1 MMAHALNP
9 SSQKAETGG
18 SLWIQGQ
25 PVVQSEF
32 PGQPDLQRETLSWG
46 EKQSPI
52 SGLVCA
58 DTILMGLWP
67 STGTCPTYQGSPL
80 KKTDSV
86 PQKVTDNRLSA
97 RVQSSGVLQPF
108 HAGMM
113 TGFKSC
119 AGINGC
125 CQYMRAKILSYPE
138 DTVASWY
145 PWLLTLAIVLAPL
158 LRCPSNLGGLGV
170 LVFIVSLTQLIFTWK
185 IEPQLINYPDQ
196 TGLWPC
202 V

>member
-1 MMAHALNP
+1 MPLILVLRKQKQVDLCEFKASLVYRVSSRTARPTERNP
-9 SSQKAETGG
+9 VLGRKTKPHQWTCLCWHYTHG
-18 SLWIQGQ
+18 SVTFHWNMSNI
-25 PVVQSEF
+25 
-32 PGQPDLQRETLSWG
+32 PGFTLKENWFF
-46 EKQSPI
+46 
-52 SGLVCA
+52 
-58 DTILMGLWP
+58 
-67 STGTCPTYQGSPL
+67 
-80 KKTDSV
+80 V

-97 RVQSSGVLQPF
+97 RLQSSGVLQPF

-145 PWLLTLAIVLAPL
+145 PWLLTLTIVLAPL